1 MHSARHMEPS
11 SKITRVLV
19 VDDHEVFS
27 EALEMFLGRQPD
39 VRLVGSARDADEAM
53 ALLGEEPDVVLMDL
67 DMPGANGIEAT
78 RRIRDAAPDVKV
90 VLLTGVERPDA
101 IAEALSAGAC
111 GYVPKSRAVDEVLD
125 VVRRAAAGEIV
136 MPVSDLPS
144 VLGQLRGSLG
154 EDGLP
159 RVTPRETQV
168 LQALAA
174 GETAA
179 QIAVSL
185 GISTLTVHSH
195 VKSILAKLGV
205 HSTIEAVT
213 LAWRHGLAPTNRPG
227 LMATVPSPVE
237 RANPTSAGA
246 PVRVL
251 VVEDH
256 PLLRSIIR
264 IACEQ
269 TPGLE
274 MVGELDNASS
284 ALEACRE
291 LAPDVILLDLS
302 LPGELQGLDLA
313 RAIRNEGLPVRIL
326 VLTARTD
333 QEALFE
339 SVIIGV
345 EGYLEKA
352 SGVRVIADALTRVAG
367 GERVFTQAQMRGA
380 VAELSRRARKAR
392 EETDAPPN
400 LSPREIEV
408 LEHAALGFT
417 VGQIATRLVLSP
429 RTVETHLG
437 NAYRKLGVS
446 NRVQALARASGLG
459 LIRID

>member
-1 MHSARHMEPS
+1 MEQPS
-11 SKITRVLV
+11 RITRVLV
-19 VDDHEVFS
+19 VDDHEVFL

-39 VRLVGSARDADEAM
+39 VLLVGSARDADEAM

-67 DMPGANGIEAT
+67 DMPGTNGIEAT
-78 RRIRDAAPDVKV
+78 RRIRDAAPNAKV
-90 VLLTGVERPDA
+90 VLVTGVERPEA
-101 IAEALSAGAC
+101 IAEALAAGAC

-136 MPVSDLPS
+136 MPANDLAS
-144 VLGQLRGSLG
+144 VLGRLRGSLG
-154 EDGLP
+154 EDGLA

-179 QIAVSL
+179 QIAESL

-205 HSTIEAVT
+205 HSKIEAVT

-227 LMATVPSPVE
+227 PTVSVPSPVE
-237 RANPTSAGA
+237 RPSPTSADA
-246 PVRVL
+246 PARVL

-269 TPGLE
+269 SPGLE
-274 MVGELDNASS
+274 MVGELDNGSS

-313 RAIRNEGLPVRIL
+313 RAIRGEGLPVRIL

-339 SVIIGV
+339 SVILGV

-352 SGVRVIADALTRVAG
+352 SGVRVIADALSRVAG
-367 GERVFTQAQMRGA
+367 GERVFTQAQTRGA
-380 VAELSRRARKAR
+380 VAELSRRAKQAR
-392 EETDAPPN
+392 EQTGAPAN
-400 LSPREIEV
+400 LSAREVEV
-408 LEHAALGFT
+408 LEHAARGFT
-417 VGQIATRLVLSP
+417 VGQIARRLELSP

-437 NAYRKLGVS
+437 NAYRKLGVG
-446 NRVQALARASGLG
+446 NRVQALARASELG
-459 LIRID
+459 LIRIG

>member
-1 MHSARHMEPS
+1 MEQPS
-11 SKITRVLV
+11 RITRVLV

-53 ALLGEEPDVVLMDL
+53 ALLGQEPDVVLMDL
-67 DMPGANGIEAT
+67 DMPGTDGIEAT
-78 RRIRDAAPDVKV
+78 RRIREAAPDAKV

-101 IAEALSAGAC
+101 IAQALAAGAC

-136 MPVSDLPS
+136 MPANDLAA
-144 VLGQLRGSLG
+144 VLGRLRGRLG
-154 EDGLP
+154 EDGIA

-179 QIAVSL
+179 QIAESL

-227 LMATVPSPVE
+227 PMASVPSPVE
-237 RANPTSAGA
+237 HPSPAPTGA
-246 PVRVL
+246 PARVL

-256 PLLRSIIR
+256 PLLRSVIR

-274 MVGELDNASS
+274 MVGELDDGSS

-302 LPGELQGLDLA
+302 LPGEVQGLDLA
-313 RAIRNEGLPVRIL
+313 RAIRAEGLPIRIL
-326 VLTARTD
+326 ILTARTD
-333 QEALFE
+333 REALFE
-339 SVIIGV
+339 SVIVGV

-352 SGVRVIADALTRVAG
+352 SGVRVIADALSRVAG

-380 VAELSRRARKAR
+380 AAELGRRAKQAR
-392 EETDAPPN
+392 ETGASAN
-400 LSPREIEV
+400 LSAREIEV
-408 LEHAALGFT
+408 LEHAARGFT
-417 VGQIATRLVLSP
+417 VGQVARRLELSP

-437 NAYRKLGVS
+437 NAYRKLGVG
-446 NRVQALARASGLG
+446 NRVQALARASELG
-459 LIRID
+459 LIRIG

>member
-1 MHSARHMEPS
+1 MDQPS
-11 SKITRVLV
+11 QITRVLV

-27 EALEMFLGRQPD
+27 EALELFLGRQPD

-67 DMPGANGIEAT
+67 DMPGIDGIEAT
-78 RRIRDAAPDVKV
+78 RRIRDAAPDAKV

-111 GYVPKSRAVDEVLD
+111 GYVPKSRAVDEVMD

-136 MPVSDLPS
+136 MPASDQAS

-154 EDGLP
+154 EYGVARL
-159 RVTPRETQV
+159 TPREAQV

-179 QIAVSL
+179 QIAASL
-185 GISTLTVHSH
+185 GISASTVQSH

-205 HSTIEAVT
+205 HSKIEAVT
-213 LAWRHGLAPTNRPG
+213 LAWRHGLAPTNRLG
-227 LMATVPSPVE
+227 VTATVRSPAE
-237 RANPTSAGA
+237 RPNPTTTHA
-246 PVRVL
+246 PARVL
-251 VVEDH
+251 VIEDH
-256 PLLRSIIR
+256 PLIRSIIR

-274 MVGELDNASS
+274 ILGELDNGSS

-291 LAPDVILLDLS
+291 LAPDVVLLDLS

-313 RAIRNEGLPVRIL
+313 RAIREEGLPVRIL

-333 QEALFE
+333 EEALFE
-339 SVIIGV
+339 SVILGV
-345 EGYLEKA
+345 EGFLEKT
-352 SGVRVIADALTRVAG
+352 SGVRAIADALNRVAG
-367 GERVFTQAQMRGA
+367 GERIFTQAQMRGA
-380 VAELSRRARKAR
+380 VAELGRRARQAR
-392 EETDAPPN
+392 EETGARPN
-400 LSPREIEV
+400 LSAREIEV
-408 LEHAALGFT
+408 LEHAARGFT
-417 VGQIATRLVLSP
+417 VGQIARRLVLSP
-429 RTVETHLG
+429 RTVETHLA
-437 NAYRKLGVS
+437 NAYRKLGVG

-459 LIRID
+459 LIRIG

>member
-1 MHSARHMEPS
+1 MEQPS
-11 SKITRVLV
+11 RITRVLV

-27 EALEMFLGRQPD
+27 EALELFLGRQPD

-53 ALLGEEPDVVLMDL
+53 ALLGKEPNVVLMDL
-67 DMPGANGIEAT
+67 DMPGTDGIEAT
-78 RRIRDAAPDVKV
+78 RRIRDAAPDAKV
-90 VLLTGVERPDA
+90 VLLTGVERSDA

-111 GYVPKSRAVDEVLD
+111 GYVLKSRAVEEVMD
-125 VVRRAAAGEIV
+125 VVRRVAAGEIV
-136 MPVSDLPS
+136 MPASDPAS
-144 VLGQLRGSLG
+144 VLEQRRGSLG
-154 EDGLP
+154 AYGLA

-174 GETAA
+174 GETAG
-179 QIAVSL
+179 QIAASL
-185 GISTLTVHSH
+185 GISAFTVQSH

-205 HSTIEAVT
+205 HSKTEAVT
-213 LAWRHGLAPTNRPG
+213 LAWRHGLAPATRPG
-227 LMATVPSPVE
+227 VMATVPSSAE
-237 RANPTSAGA
+237 RPYPTTTHA
-246 PVRVL
+246 PARVL
-251 VVEDH
+251 VIEDH

-274 MVGELDNASS
+274 LVGELDDGSS

-291 LAPDVILLDLS
+291 LAPDVVLLDLS

-313 RAIRNEGLPVRIL
+313 RAIRSEGLPVRIL

-333 QEALFE
+333 EEALFE
-339 SVIIGV
+339 SVIAGV
-345 EGYLEKA
+345 EGYLEKT
-352 SGVRVIADALTRVAG
+352 SGVRVISDALSRVAR
-367 GERVFTQAQMRGA
+367 GERIFTQAQMRGA
-380 VAELSRRARKAR
+380 IVELSRRARQAR
-392 EETDAPPN
+392 GETGAQPE
-400 LSPREIEV
+400 LSAREIEV
-408 LEHAALGFT
+408 LEHAARGFT
-417 VGQIATRLVLSP
+417 VGQIARRLALSP

-437 NAYRKLGVS
+437 NAYRKLGVR